1 MEKIMVDYKIRIPWR
16 EAVKYKVGN
25 INREAG

>member
-16 EAVKYKVGN
+16 ETVKYKVGN